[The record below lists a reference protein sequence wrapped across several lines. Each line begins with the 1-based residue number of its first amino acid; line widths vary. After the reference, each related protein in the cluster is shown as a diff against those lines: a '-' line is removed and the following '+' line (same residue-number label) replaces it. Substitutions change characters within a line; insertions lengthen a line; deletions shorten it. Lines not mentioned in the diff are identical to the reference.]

1 MILARLIEAF
11 IVHVNDEGGAAVYL
25 ANIGLPLN
33 RSKDMVY
40 ITTVRIINATLFY
53 AQRLSIKFQIFLGDC
68 ILVWRCYMVWNRD
81 WRVAALP
88 SVMVVAT
95 GGKSL

>member
-40 ITTVRIINATLFY
+40 ITTVRIINRYST
-53 AQRLSIKFQIFLGDC
+53 
-68 ILVWRCYMVWNRD
+68 
-81 WRVAALP
+81 P
-88 SVMVVAT
+88 S
-95 GGKSL
+95 G